1 MFAKTAVARTNID
14 AMALTKFVYSATLSA
29 ANVAQCRGTRSHVGV
44 PSSDYTEPI
53 KWCALS
59 RRTTKTTGTGLL
71 FGRGTTVL
79 YRIPLATLEY
89 QSLSETMAGGKNA
102 ASVTEGMLVTYVL

>member
-1 MFAKTAVARTNID
+1 MWR
-14 AMALTKFVYSATLSA
+14 SA
-29 ANVAQCRGTRSHVGV
+29 AGQEVTWACPAQIIPS
-44 PSSDYTEPI
+44 PSSG
-53 KWCALS
+53 ALFLAELQ
-59 RRTTKTTGTGLL
+59 KLL
-71 FGRGTTVL
+71 ALDCCLGGVLLYCL